1 MGIRL
6 VLQTSIMIYFLAAR
20 NPMCSVF
27 PTVTSC
33 NIPNVG
39 AAGGE
44 QMHNG
49 LCVLTQVRLHCIA
62 GVLFT
67 CLAPEHHQREDLP
80 RTLVLVCL
88 PWTLVCTLCLLQALH
103 YFLQWYP
110 LQSALQNSKYPTCYL
125 CTWCTWNVRCGASMM
140 MIFAKAWTM
149 CWPKVI
155 LVTGLFSIS
164 YLRIATLTSTESL
177 SGSWQE
183 S

>member
-1 MGIRL
+1 MTDKFLNNKFTWYGLDVINYYSIPYKERTHPQMGIRL

-49 LCVLTQVRLHCIA
+49 LCVLTQVKLHCIA

-67 CLAPEHHQREDLP
+67 CLALEYHQ
-80 RTLVLVCL
+80 
-88 PWTLVCTLCLLQALH
+88 
-103 YFLQWYP
+103 
-110 LQSALQNSKYPTCYL
+110 
-125 CTWCTWNVRCGASMM
+125 
-140 MIFAKAWTM
+140 
-149 CWPKVI
+149 
-155 LVTGLFSIS
+155 
-164 YLRIATLTSTESL
+164 
-177 SGSWQE
+177 
-183 S
+183 